1 MPRNFSLQPE
11 RKSRMTGIPSNI
23 KARTSSVGPQEQ
35 KPVNREVKSKANV
48 TKMIGSLIQFLETT
62 DYSNSLSPKILHSP
76 NSKEI
81 FSIFEHLVRQIEP
94 SFRIEN
100 DGIKAEEV
108 CLNYLKILGYP
119 NVLSKHHLLAPGAPQ
134 AWNSVLAAFDWF
146 REETENAND
155 AINFSVFGY
164 DDDQDTEE
172 EPLNKIIFQLKS
184 VIFKR
189 RREGLDIFP
198 SDIED
203 YRCRINRVLN
213 APSED
218 DMKKLYDRLNEVDK
232 EMNSINNVDGEERS
246 LRTQLAE
253 TESSLK
259 SLDEKLRDHESQI
272 AKLKS
277 LDEERTEVLKEL
289 ELKNKEA
296 EQQLATVRAKVKEQ
310 EDAGYGRL
318 AQEYI
323 MLRERVDA
331 RLHAKDDL
339 IKEVEQKE
347 LDYTRSEGT
356 IAPTLDAYNRLVGSL
371 RKPPFSQITKNC
383 NLEVCTYRKGFDI
396 AKQLPLLVQNV
407 KACVEQLTL
416 ALTSKEQR
424 LSELV
429 ERLET
434 LQSSIDSSELPD
446 VQAKLDEV
454 KIDLAKLDELLAEE
468 CSAHTKAEEE
478 YVSLCSHR
486 AKELEQLKKQLIDY
500 EQRQTELSGKLEEII
515 QERVKITS
523 YIENISQQLSVFVPY
538 IESYFKTKE
547 SANRTWQMHIN
558 ILREE
563 VQSAARRIENKV
575 RKALEENS
583 LSE

>member
-35 KPVNREVKSKANV
+35 KPVNREVKSKANI

-81 FSIFEHLVRQIEP
+81 FSIFEHLVRQVEP

-119 NVLSKHHLLAPGAPQ
+119 NILSKHHLLAPGAPQ

-155 AINFSVFGY
+155 AINFSVFRY

-189 RREGLDIFP
+189 RREGFDIFP

-232 EMNSINNVDGEERS
+232 EMNSINNVDDEERS
-246 LRTQLAE
+246 LRIQLAE

-259 SLDEKLRDHESQI
+259 SLDENLRDHESQI
-272 AKLKS
+272 ANLKS
-277 LDEERTEVLKEL
+277 LDEERTKVLKEL

-296 EQQLATVRAKVKEQ
+296 EQQLVTVRAKVKEQ

-331 RLHAKDDL
+331 RLQAKDDL
-339 IKEVEQKE
+339 IKQVEQKE

-371 RKPPFSQITKNC
+371 RKPPFSQITKSC

-434 LQSSIDSSELPD
+434 LQSSINSSELPG

-468 CSAHTKAEEE
+468 YSAHAKAEEE
-478 YVSLCSHR
+478 YINLCSHR
-486 AKELEQLKKQLIDY
+486 AKELEQLKKQLTDD

-515 QERVKITS
+515 QERIKITS